1 MGGAYMERG
10 GVCGMIDIPP
20 KMTTL
25 LSLLPRLFLDLP
37 LSAVLVKP
45 VEVCGISCSV
55 AFAKN
60 KKTVCKVH
68 LFFAASFLS
77 L

>member
-1 MGGAYMERG
+1 MGVAWRERG
-10 GVCGMIDIPP
+10 GVYGMIPENDDP
-20 KMTTL
+20 
-25 LSLLPRLFLDLP
+25 LSLFPRLFLCLP

-60 KKTVCKVH
+60 EKEFVESTF
-68 LFFAASFLS
+68 FFAASFLS

>member
-1 MGGAYMERG
+1 MGGAWMERG
-10 GVCGMIDIPP
+10 GVCWMTDIPE
-20 KMTTL
+20 MTIL
-25 LSLLPRLFLDLP
+25 FSLLPRLFLCLP

-60 KKTVCKVH
+60 KKKFVESTF
-68 LFFAASFLS
+68 FFAASFLS